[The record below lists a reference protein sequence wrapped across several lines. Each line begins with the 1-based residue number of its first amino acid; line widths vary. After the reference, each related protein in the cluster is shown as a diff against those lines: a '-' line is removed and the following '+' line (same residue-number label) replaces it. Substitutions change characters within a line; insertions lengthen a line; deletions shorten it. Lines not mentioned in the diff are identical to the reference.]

1 MKKDKAEHP
10 KRKNFIKLPTY
21 PGGKDALGKYIKEN
35 LRYPEEAE
43 KNNISGSVYVG
54 FDVDHMGE
62 VSGAKIIKGI
72 GYGCDDEALRLVRL
86 LKYNKTFNRGLR
98 VKKTMKIR
106 IDFKISPKITITY
119 VKSENNPD
127 ADKENKPESKKFGYT
142 IKY

>member
-1 MKKDKAEHP
+1 MLINLFLYKLINIFTNFAAKINFQNSMKKDKAEHP

-72 GYGCDDEALRLVRL
+72 
-86 LKYNKTFNRGLR
+86 
-98 VKKTMKIR
+98 
-106 IDFKISPKITITY
+106 
-119 VKSENNPD
+119 
-127 ADKENKPESKKFGYT
+127 
-142 IKY
+142 